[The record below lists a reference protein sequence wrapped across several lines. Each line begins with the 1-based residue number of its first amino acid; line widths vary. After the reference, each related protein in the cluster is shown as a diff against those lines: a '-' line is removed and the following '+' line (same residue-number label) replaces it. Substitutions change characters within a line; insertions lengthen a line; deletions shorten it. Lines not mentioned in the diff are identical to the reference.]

1 VTPRTVQVTIASNPA
16 GIQLTLD
23 GQPHTAP
30 FSFTGVVGMTRN
42 IGASSPQ
49 TLNGTA
55 WEFVNWSIG
64 GAPIQDVAT
73 PASNTTFTATYRL
86 ACPPNVLAQ
95 LELGTL
101 GVTRVGTTTYYVQWL
116 TVRNKTATAIQG
128 PLVLVFGN
136 LQQAVLAAPSLT
148 TSCGPAAANPGIV
161 FHAVDDR
168 LDPGETTV
176 VPVLILKI
184 GLLPVTGTPSVLS
197 GLPLR

>member
-1 VTPRTVQVTIASNPA
+1 VKVRIAIVLGLLFA
-16 GIQLTLD
+16 I
-23 GQPHTAP
+23 
-30 FSFTGVVGMTRN
+30 
-42 IGASSPQ
+42 
-49 TLNGTA
+49 
-55 WEFVNWSIG
+55 
-64 GAPIQDVAT
+64 APILQPRV
-73 PASNTTFTATYRL
+73 
-86 ACPPNVLAQ
+86 VAQ
-95 LELGTL
+95 LQSVADDRFAGLQWRFVRIKYHY
-101 GVTRVGTTTYYVQWL
+101 VTENSAVQQDFYGEPWLIDGPAAEQNLSRRV
-116 TVRNKTATAIQG
+116 KTATAIQG

-148 TSCGPAAANPGIV
+148 TSCGPAATNPGLV